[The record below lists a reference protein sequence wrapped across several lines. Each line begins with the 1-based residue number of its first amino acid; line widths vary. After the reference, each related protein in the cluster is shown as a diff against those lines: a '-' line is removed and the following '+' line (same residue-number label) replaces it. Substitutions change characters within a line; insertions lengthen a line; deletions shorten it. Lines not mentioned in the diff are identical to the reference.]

1 MISFILKVLLVAV
14 TVAFLGCW
22 GIIKQQR
29 KPQELV
35 DKLFNKSSEKIIK
48 ALKNN
53 ETLCDKQIDI
63 MLKNIK
69 TSLFW
74 SKNQVTITDIVTM
87 RKELISKMI
96 NKGMIIS
103 KKINGK
109 VVYSLNKK

>member
-1 MISFILKVLLVAV
+1 MIPFILKVLLVAV

-29 KPQELV
+29 KSQELI

-53 ETLCDKQIDI
+53 ETLCDKQIDV
-63 MLKNIK
+63 MLKNVKI
-69 TSLFW
+69 SLFW
-74 SKNQVTITDIVTM
+74 SKNQVTITDVVTM

-96 NKGMIIS
+96 NRGMIIS

>member
-1 MISFILKVLLVAV
+1 MISFILKVLLVAI

-29 KPQELV
+29 KPQELI
-35 DKLFNKSSEKIIK
+35 DKLFNKSSDKIIK

-53 ETLCDKQIDI
+53 ETLCDKQIDV
-63 MLKNIK
+63 MLKNVK

-87 RKELISKMI
+87 RKELITKMLSR
-96 NKGMIIS
+96 GMIIT
-103 KKINGK
+103 KKVNGK
-109 VVYSLNKK
+109 MVYSLNKK